1 MSSHPRNIDNE
12 DLGSTRGG
20 IGTHATNRNQA
31 ASAERDN
38 TAAGREGHR
47 ADPMASAGHPQQ
59 HAGANESMTE
69 DQAARL
75 RVLSSEA
82 AEPFDPS
89 LDRIAADQR
98 IDDLQRRAGLKP

>member
-1 MSSHPRNIDNE
+1 
-12 DLGSTRGG
+12 
-20 IGTHATNRNQA
+20 
-31 ASAERDN
+31 
-38 TAAGREGHR
+38 
-47 ADPMASAGHPQQ
+47 
-59 HAGANESMTE
+59 MTE

>member
-1 MSSHPRNIDNE
+1 MSSNPRNIDNE

-47 ADPMASAGHPQQ
+47 ADPMASSLSELVFGVYLMGEVACACMTASDAWPQSGI
-59 HAGANESMTE
+59 HA
-69 DQAARL
+69 
-75 RVLSSEA
+75 
-82 AEPFDPS
+82 
-89 LDRIAADQR
+89 
-98 IDDLQRRAGLKP
+98 